1 LVDALRERALDGVIV
16 DIRAMRPATDLLV
29 THQVTMKASFLCRQG
44 HPLLQTGK
52 RVGIADILKYPLA
65 STPLSDEVARVL
77 TERYGPEAN
86 PDDCVTLR
94 SDETQTLVAVARN
107 TDAVVLTINAAAP
120 DLERVNVHP
129 ANNATARFGLVTLA
143 RRAQIP
149 SMAFVGEVMDTY
161 LHD

>member
-1 LVDALRERALDGVIV
+1 
-16 DIRAMRPATDLLV
+16 M
-29 THQVTMKASFLCRQG
+29 
-44 HPLLQTGK
+44 
-52 RVGIADILKYPLA
+52 
-65 STPLSDEVARVL
+65 
-77 TERYGPEAN
+77 
-86 PDDCVTLR
+86 TLR

-120 DLERVNVHP
+120 YLERVNVHP
-129 ANNATARFGLVTLA
+129 ANNATALFWLVTLA

>member
-1 LVDALRERALDGVIV
+1 
-16 DIRAMRPATDLLV
+16 MRPATDLLV
-29 THQVTMKASFLCRQG
+29 THQVTMKASFLCSQG

-65 STPLSDEVARVL
+65 STQLSDEVARVL

-129 ANNATARFGLVTLA
+129 ANNATARFWLVTLA

>member
-1 LVDALRERALDGVIV
+1 
-16 DIRAMRPATDLLV
+16 
-29 THQVTMKASFLCRQG
+29 
-44 HPLLQTGK
+44 
-52 RVGIADILKYPLA
+52 
-65 STPLSDEVARVL
+65 
-77 TERYGPEAN
+77 
-86 PDDCVTLR
+86 
-94 SDETQTLVAVARN
+94 
-107 TDAVVLTINAAAP
+107 VVLTINAAAP

>member
-1 LVDALRERALDGVIV
+1 
-16 DIRAMRPATDLLV
+16 M
-29 THQVTMKASFLCRQG
+29 M
-44 HPLLQTGK
+44 
-52 RVGIADILKYPLA
+52 
-65 STPLSDEVARVL
+65 
-77 TERYGPEAN
+77 
-86 PDDCVTLR
+86 TLR
-94 SDETQTLVAVARN
+94 SDETQNLVAVARN

-120 DLERVNVHP
+120 DLERLNVHP